1 MITVSLIPTP
11 NIKIGIIKG
20 MINIGNKIFPLF
32 APKVRA
38 EPIIPISEIERPPT
52 NILIRS
58 HGINFRLMFNR
69 TINNGKE
76 INKGIIT
83 INQ

>member
-1 MITVSLIPTP
+1 MPTP
-11 NIKIGIIKG
+11 NTKIGIIKG
-20 MINIGNKIFPLF
+20 MINIGNKIFPFF

-38 EPIIPISEIERPPT
+38 EPIIPISEIESPPT
-52 NILIRS
+52 SILIRS
-58 HGINFRLMFNR
+58 HGINFKLMFNR

-76 INKGIIT
+76 INYGIIT

>member
-1 MITVSLIPTP
+1 MPIP

-38 EPIIPISEIERPPT
+38 EPIIPISEIERPP
-52 NILIRS
+52 NSILIRS
-58 HGINFRLMFNR
+58 HGINFKLMFNR
-69 TINNGKE
+69 TMNNGKE
-76 INKGIIT
+76 INNGIIT

>member
-1 MITVSLIPTP
+1 MPIP

-38 EPIIPISEIERPPT
+38 EPIIPISEIERPP
-52 NILIRS
+52 
-58 HGINFRLMFNR
+58 
-69 TINNGKE
+69 
-76 INKGIIT
+76 IIT
-83 INQ
+83 VSYTHLTLPTTVIV

>member
-1 MITVSLIPTP
+1 
-11 NIKIGIIKG
+11 

-38 EPIIPISEIERPPT
+38 EPIIPISEIERPPKS
-52 NILIRS
+52 ILIRS

-76 INKGIIT
+76 ITQIAKSNNLLKKKFYI
-83 INQ
+83 

>member
-1 MITVSLIPTP
+1 
-11 NIKIGIIKG
+11 

-38 EPIIPISEIERPPT
+38 EPIMPISEIERPPIS
-52 NILIRS
+52 ILIRS
-58 HGINFRLMFNR
+58 HGIKLKLMFNR
-69 TINNGKE
+69 TMNNGKE
-76 INKGIIT
+76 INNGIIT

>member
-1 MITVSLIPTP
+1 
-11 NIKIGIIKG
+11 

-32 APKVRA
+32 APKVKA

-52 NILIRS
+52 IILIKS
-58 HGINFRLMFNR
+58 HGKSFKSMFNK
-69 TINNGKE
+69 IMKNGKE
-76 INKGIIT
+76 ISKGSII